1 MARPY
6 GKFSGRYSQ
15 KRPRSSGAAG
25 GADNLRVKLKGRYDL
40 EQTCLLLQR
49 MIARLQDADVA
60 SIENCS
66 VYLTPLSRSGE
77 RMALLDRT
85 GKPTDAIELALP
97 VSAKFGGAAA
107 K

>member
-6 GKFSGRYSQ
+6 GKFSGRFSH
-15 KRPRSSGAAG
+15 KRTKSTGLETAAK
-25 GADNLRVKLKGRYDL
+25 NLRVKLMGRYDL

-66 VYLTPLSRSGE
+66 VYLTPLNRGGE
-77 RMALLDRT
+77 QMALNDQD
-85 GKPTDAIELALP
+85 GKPMDTIHLALP
-97 VSAKFGGAAA
+97 VSRKFEAAA